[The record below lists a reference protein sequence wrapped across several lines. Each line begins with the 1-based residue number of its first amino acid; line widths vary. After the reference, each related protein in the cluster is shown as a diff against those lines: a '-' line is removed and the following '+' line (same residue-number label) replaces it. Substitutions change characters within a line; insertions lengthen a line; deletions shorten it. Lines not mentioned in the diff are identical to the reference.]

1 MIKSLKDLTLT
12 EKVYNELLE
21 CYNVFSNIDKNKFD
35 FINFK
40 LLVERLPK
48 NHNIYVYL
56 ENDKIIGAITLIIE
70 QKIIHNGGKV
80 GHIEDFVILE
90 DYRKQGT
97 GKQLLDYVK
106 ILCIQNNCYKTILD
120 CNEALENFYIKKG
133 FTKKGSYMGYYF

>member
-1 MIKSLKDLTLT
+1 MIISLKDLTLT

-21 CYNVFSNIDKNKFD
+21 CYSVFTNIDKNKFD

-40 LLVERLPK
+40 LFVERLAE

-56 ENDKIIGAITLIIE
+56 LNDKIIACITLIIE

-90 DYRKQGT
+90 DYRKQGI

-106 ILCIQNNCYKTILD
+106 ILCIQNKCYKMILD
-120 CNEALENFYIKKG
+120 CDQCLENYYIKKG